1 MKMLFV
7 HVEFMSVYTKIL
19 HKPTNL
25 PKLQRTHTLSDSG
38 MQYLHT
44 KRQR

>member
-1 MKMLFV
+1 MLSV

-19 HKPTNL
+19 HKLTNL
-25 PKLQRTHTLSDSG
+25 PKVQSTHALSDSG
-38 MQYLHT
+38 MPYLHS